1 MILYI
6 TLALFAFIPFGA
18 YILHQK
24 TQNKGLVLGISFIYL
39 LLSLFIFL
47 NDSFKYNKY
56 SLKETN
62 KLIIALIDANEP
74 INTSTYLK
82 LEDFANHGYNHI
94 CLMLSIR
101 RISIPPKA

>member
-6 TLALFAFIPFGA
+6 ALALFAFIPFGA

-47 NDSFKYNKY
+47 LNCKEDSRLLQLNAPKKCKKLCFKNDF
-56 SLKETN
+56 L
-62 KLIIALIDANEP
+62 
-74 INTSTYLK
+74 
-82 LEDFANHGYNHI
+82 F
-94 CLMLSIR
+94 
-101 RISIPPKA
+101 